1 MTDCRK
7 PLRVISSVA
16 PIRIADLGGW
26 TDTWFA
32 KFGRVLNIAVYPVAQ
47 VQVRVFARVA
57 GHPPIT
63 IFAENYGERY
73 ALDSIG
79 GTYDRHPLLEAAI
92 DFMNTPKDLALE
104 IDIFSEAPAG
114 ASTGTSAAVSV
125 ALIGALDLLSPGR
138 LTPHEVAQAA
148 HRIET
153 ERLHQQ
159 CGVQDQLASAFG
171 GINFIDI
178 VHYPHAIVSPVRL
191 PEPVAWEL
199 ESRLSLVFLGQSHSS
214 SKVHEQVIANL
225 QDAGPDAKELRPLRR
240 TPVRAR
246 DALYAGDFVSLGQAM
261 IENTEAQAA
270 LHPAL
275 VSPTHAAVI
284 EVARRFEALGWK
296 VNGAGGDGGSVTILG
311 SPQSAANREMLRA
324 IVAEVPGTQS
334 IPIHLSAQGL
344 RVWDSPADQASP
356 PKRDEGEEDHA
367 DQSRWANPLYPS
379 WE

>member
-1 MTDCRK
+1 MPNNNQ

-47 VQVRVFARVA
+47 VQVRVYARDERR
-57 GHPPIT
+57 PPIT

-73 ALDSIG
+73 TLDCVG

-92 DFMNTPKDLALE
+92 DFMDTPEDLALE

-171 GINFIDI
+171 GINYIDI

-191 PEPVAWEL
+191 PEPVGWEL

-214 SKVHEQVIANL
+214 SKVHEQVIADL

-240 TPVRAR
+240 TPIHAR
-246 DALYAGDFVSLGQAM
+246 DALYAGDFVALGRAM
-261 IENTEAQAA
+261 IENTEAQEG

-275 VSPTHAAVI
+275 VSPQHRAVI
-284 EVARRFEALGWK
+284 DVARRFAALGWK

-334 IPIHLSAQGL
+334 IPIHLSSQGL
-344 RVWDSPADQASP
+344 RVWDSPTLGNRPAKRQDGADA
-356 PKRDEGEEDHA
+356 
-367 DQSRWANPLYPS
+367 SRWANPLYPS
-379 WE
+379 WG

>member
-1 MTDCRK
+1 MTSNQR

-32 KFGRVLNIAVYPVAQ
+32 KFGRVLNIAVTPVAQ
-47 VQVRVFARVA
+47 VQVRVFARDA
-57 GHPPIT
+57 GRPPIT

-73 ALDSIG
+73 TLDSVG

-92 DFMNTPKDLALE
+92 DFMGTPPDLALE

-240 TPVRAR
+240 TPIRAR
-246 DALYAGDFVSLGQAM
+246 DALYAGDFVALGRAM
-261 IENTEAQAA
+261 IENTEAQQG

-275 VSPTHAAVI
+275 VSPAHAAVI
-284 EVARRFEALGWK
+284 EVARRFNALGWK

-311 SPQSAANREMLRA
+311 SPHSAANREMLRA
-324 IVAEVPGTQS
+324 IAAEVPGTQT
-334 IPIHLSAQGL
+334 IPIHLSLQGL
-344 RVWDSPADQASP
+344 RVWDSPTERPSRSP
-356 PKRDEGEEDHA
+356 SGRGESEDN
-367 DQSRWANPLYPS
+367 DGTRWANPLYPS
-379 WE
+379 WS

>member
-1 MTDCRK
+1 MTTNK
-7 PLRVISSVA
+7 TPLRVISSVA
-16 PIRIADLGGW
+16 PIRIADFGGW

-32 KFGRVLNIAVYPVAQ
+32 KFGRVLNIAVHPVAQ
-47 VQVRVFARVA
+47 VQVRVFGREADR
-57 GHPPIT
+57 PPIT

-73 ALDSIG
+73 TLDCVG

-92 DFMNTPKDLALE
+92 DLMGTPDDLALE

-171 GINFIDI
+171 GINFIEI
-178 VHYPHAIVSPVRL
+178 LHYPHAVVSPVRL
-191 PEPVAWEL
+191 PEAIAWEL

-214 SKVHEQVIANL
+214 SKVHEQVIAEL
-225 QDAGPDAKELRPLRR
+225 EDAGPDAEKLRPLRR
-240 TPVRAR
+240 TPLLAR
-246 DALYAGDFVSLGQAM
+246 DALYAGDFVALGRAM
-261 IENTEAQAA
+261 IENTEAQMA

-275 VSPTHAAVI
+275 VSPQHAAVI
-284 EVARRFEALGWK
+284 EVARKFEALGWK
-296 VNGAGGDGGSVTILG
+296 VNGAGGDGGSVTILAG
-311 SPQSAANREMLRA
+311 PHSAANREMLRA
-324 IVAEVPGTQS
+324 IAAEVPGTQS
-334 IPIHLSAQGL
+334 IPIHLNAQGL
-344 RVWDSPADQASP
+344 RVWDSPTAQQNSTGPESADRQAAP
-356 PKRDEGEEDHA
+356 T
-367 DQSRWANPLYPS
+367 RWANPLSPS
-379 WE
+379 WG